1 MKTVVKISS
10 VSGVDAGLRSY
21 LLGVYNYM
29 SLGLVVSALC
39 AYLGTTPMFFK
50 LLYRLT
56 PQGVLTYSFLGWLV
70 LIAPFVLLFMFGS
83 ALRQLNVQKAQA
95 LFWSF
100 SALMGFGTSSAV
112 LMYSGTS
119 LMQTFLVAS
128 ASFAGMSLYG
138 YTTKKDLTGLGAFL
152 NMGLWGLIFA
162 MLINWFMKSPAMGYA
177 ISVIGVGIFVGLT
190 AFHTQ
195 QVRDMYDSADS
206 QELRQ
211 AKTIS
216 GALTLYLDFIN
227 LFLMLLRF
235 FGDRK

>member
-1 MKTVVKISS
+1 MKTVTKISS
-10 VSGVDAGLRSY
+10 VSGIDAGLRSY

-39 AYLGTTPMFFK
+39 AYLGTTPMFLK

-56 PQGVLTYSFLGWLV
+56 PQGLTYSFLGWIV

-100 SALMGFGTSSAV
+100 SALMGFGTSSAL

-119 LMQTFLVAS
+119 LMQAFLVAA

-138 YTTKKDLTGLGAFL
+138 YTTKKDLTGMGAFL

-162 MLINWFMKSPAMGYA
+162 MLINWFMKSPALSYA
-177 ISVIGVGIFVGLT
+177 VSIIGVGIFVGLT

-195 QVRDMYDSADS
+195 QIRNTYNSADS
-206 QELRQ
+206 SELRQ
-211 AKTIS
+211 AKTVS

-227 LFLMLLRF
+227 LFLMLLRL

>member
-1 MKTVVKISS
+1 MKVINISGTS
-10 VSGVDAGLRSY
+10 SMDVGLRSY

-29 SLGLVVSALC
+29 SLGLIVSAVC
-39 AYLGTTPMFFK
+39 AYLGTTPLFFK

-56 PQGVLTYSFLGWLV
+56 PQGITYSFLGWLV
-70 LIAPFVLLFMFGS
+70 LIAPFVMLFMFGS
-83 ALRQLNVQKAQA
+83 ALRQLNIQKAQA

-100 SALMGFGTSSAV
+100 SALMGLGTSSV
-112 LMYSGTS
+112 LLMYSTAS
-119 LMQTFLVAS
+119 LMQTFLVSA

-152 NMGLWGLIFA
+152 NMGLWGLVFA
-162 MLINWFMKSPAMGYA
+162 MLINWFMGSPALSYA
-177 ISVIGVGIFVGLT
+177 ISIIGVGIFVGLT

-206 QELRQ
+206 QQLRQ
-211 AKTIS
+211 AKAVS